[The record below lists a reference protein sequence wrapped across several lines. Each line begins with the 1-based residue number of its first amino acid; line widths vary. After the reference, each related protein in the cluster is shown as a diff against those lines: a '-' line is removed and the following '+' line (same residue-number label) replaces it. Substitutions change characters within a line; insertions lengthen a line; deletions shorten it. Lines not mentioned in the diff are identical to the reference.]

1 MANIKFSDFTGGAS
15 IVQADHFLVGFDTD
29 ATAGGSN
36 PKNNKWTFSEV
47 AAGLAAVAATPYSI
61 YAANGTIGTT
71 RKALITDTI
80 QFRNAGDTSDIFTL
94 NTNGTF
100 TLGLGASTTT
110 DSGIAIGADASS
122 TGTSGI
128 AIGAMTSHV
137 TTAGQ
142 HSIAIGGSTRA
153 AGNYSVAIGYNCG
166 NNSSSVNS
174 CVNIGNAA
182 QGDGANS
189 ITLSASNAGD
199 VGPTTSQAFGVYMS
213 SHTTPDFQIQHDGNS
228 YITGSGK
235 FGIGKSNPTAT
246 LDIVHY
252 DATRKLASFN
262 NASATE
268 VFSIE
273 NNGTVKIAGQAYTEL
288 HTVTSAA
295 SITPDWNNSN
305 VQTFEL
311 TSASTTIVNPS
322 NIKPG
327 ATYILIL
334 KQDSTGG
341 RTVSFGTQYNFPAD
355 TAPILTTTA
364 NKADVITLVAY
375 SSTVLMCT
383 SVLDFT
389 TT

>member
-36 PKNNKWTFSEV
+36 PKNNKWTFTQV
-47 AAGLAAVAATPYSI
+47 AAGLAEVTATPYSI
-61 YAANGTIGTT
+61 YAGDGTITT
-71 RKALITDTI
+71 GRKALLAGTL
-80 QFRNAGDTSDIFTL
+80 QFRNAGDTSDILKL
-94 NTNGTF
+94 NTDGTF
-100 TLGLGASTTT
+100 TLGLDAIAQGVSAVTIGQLAETTV
-110 DSGIAIGADASS
+110 S
-122 TGTSGI
+122 
-128 AIGAMTSHV
+128 
-137 TTAGQ
+137 
-142 HSIAIGGSTRA
+142 
-153 AGNYSVAIGYNCG
+153 NSVAIGYNAEAAGGIAIGQNADNNQSYSQCIGG
-166 NNSSSVNS
+166 NTS
-174 CVNIGNAA
+174 NAA
-182 QGDGANS
+182 QYQTVIGYDADGLAGADRS
-189 ITLSASNAGD
+189 IAIGASAKAAAQGGIVIGVSSTAQNHCIVLGRN
-199 VGPTTSQAFGVYMS
+199 VGVSG
-213 SHTTPDFQIQHDGNS
+213 TPDNSVVFATRGGNNITYS
-228 YITGSGK
+228 EANTFTWYNTSDTVPDLKIVGGGESTLRTSLKITGQGYS
-235 FGIGKSNPTAT
+235 
-246 LDIVHY
+246 
-252 DATRKLASFN
+252 
-262 NASATE
+262 
-268 VFSIE
+268 
-273 NNGTVKIAGQAYTEL
+273 EL

-355 TAPILTTTA
+355 TAPTLTTTA

>member
-1 MANIKFSDFTGGAS
+1 MAGTKFSAFTTGATTADTF
-15 IVQADHFLVGFDTD
+15 IVGYDSG
-29 ATAGGSN
+29 AGT
-36 PKNNKWTFSEV
+36 NNQYTLAQL
-47 AAGLAAVAATPYSI
+47 AAGLPVNTLYGAD
-61 YAANGTIGTT
+61 GTIGTT

-80 QFRNAGDTSDIFTL
+80 QFRNAGDTSDIFKL
-94 NTNGTF
+94 NTDGTF
-100 TLGLGASTTT
+100 ILGLGATNTAGDNSVIIGKSATDTAATNTYNTIIGASASVTGASNAANVVVGDSSLSTA
-110 DSGIAIGADASS
+110 SGGVAIGSEAQANAVGVIAIGQR
-122 TGTSGI
+122 TKPT
-128 AIGAMTSHV
+128 
-137 TTAGQ
+137 
-142 HSIAIGGSTRA
+142 
-153 AGNYSVAIGYNCG
+153 
-166 NNSSSVNS
+166 
-174 CVNIGNAA
+174 
-182 QGDGANS
+182 GANS
-189 ITLSASNAGD
+189 ITLDATGASVTAPSTAN
-199 VGPTTSQAFGVYMS
+199 AFGVYMS
-213 SHTTPDFQIQHDGNS
+213 SNTTADFEVVGGGESTLNTS
-228 YITGSGK
+228 LKITGQG
-235 FGIGKSNPTAT
+235 
-246 LDIVHY
+246 
-252 DATRKLASFN
+252 
-262 NASATE
+262 
-268 VFSIE
+268 
-273 NNGTVKIAGQAYTEL
+273 YTEL

-355 TAPILTTTA
+355 TAPTLTTTA

>member
-1 MANIKFSDFTGGAS
+1 MAVKFSAFTTRIGTLDTSTKIVGYDNAS
-15 IVQADHFLVGFDTD
+15 
-29 ATAGGSN
+29 
-36 PKNNKWTFSEV
+36 
-47 AAGLAAVAATPYSI
+47 GLANVQFSLATLQANSGI
-61 YAANGTIGTT
+61 YVIDGTIGTT
-71 RKALITDTI
+71 RKALITDTV

-94 NTNGTF
+94 NTDGTF
-100 TLGLGASTTT
+100 ALGLGASST
-110 DSGIAIGADASS
+110 DYRGVAIGAGATASS
-122 TGTSGI
+122 TFDICIGTGTASG
-128 AIGAMTSHV
+128 GN
-137 TTAGQ
+137 
-142 HSIAIGGSTRA
+142 SIAIGRSSSSGADAIAMGNGASSGANGIAMGQSA
-153 AGNYSVAIGYNCG
+153 AATGNGVAIGYDTDAPD
-166 NNSSSVNS
+166 SS
-174 CVNIGNAA
+174 IGLGANAK
-182 QGDGANS
+182 GTGANS
-189 ITLSASNAGD
+189 IILNANGSE
-199 VGPTTSQAFGVYMS
+199 VNPSTANAFGVYMS
-213 SHTTPDFQIQHDGNS
+213 SNTAADFEVVAGGESRLNS
-228 YITGSGK
+228 NLRVSGQ
-235 FGIGKSNPTAT
+235 G
-246 LDIVHY
+246 Y
-252 DATRKLASFN
+252 
-262 NASATE
+262 SA
-268 VFSIE
+268 
-273 NNGTVKIAGQAYTEL
+273 L

-355 TAPILTTTA
+355 TAPTLTTTA

>member
-213 SHTTPDFQIQHDGNS
+213 SHTAPDF
-228 YITGSGK
+228 
-235 FGIGKSNPTAT
+235 
-246 LDIVHY
+246 
-252 DATRKLASFN
+252 
-262 NASATE
+262 E
-268 VFSIE
+268 V
-273 NNGTVKIAGQAYTEL
+273 IAGGESRLNSNLRVSGQGYSAL